1 MLWRLVMDSG
11 FSLSFFA
18 TFELL
23 FFKKFTPLWK
33 KPNQIQV
40 CQEENLVLM
49 GLGYVPDPSLL
60 KKMRD
65 AISKKYFPFNPYLAT
80 VSFIYPHLN
89 SFETLVF
96 QCNSYLYR
104 EVLIPYMYI
113 KNLSACSKS
122 YLNALWR
129 MWRIWK
135 LFLGQIFKA
144 SCIHACKKFKR
155 FQGKLIVILRK

>member
-1 MLWRLVMDSG
+1 MIQPNT
-11 FSLSFFA
+11 SLSRGEFGSFGSG
-18 TFELL
+18 TY
-23 FFKKFTPLWK
+23 PIHHYW
-33 KPNQIQV
+33 
-40 CQEENLVLM
+40 
-49 GLGYVPDPSLL
+49 S
-60 KKMRD
+60 KMRD

-80 VSFIYPHLN
+80 VSFILPHLN
-89 SFETLVF
+89 SIETLVF

-104 EVLIPYMYI
+104 GTTYTLYSICYI

-129 MWRIWK
+129 MCRILK

-155 FQGKLIVILRK
+155 FQGKLIVILQE

>member
-1 MLWRLVMDSG
+1 MKISDG
-11 FSLSFFA
+11 FGFFFILFCHIWIIIFQKVYSTLKKTQPNTSLSRGEFVSYG
-18 TFELL
+18 
-23 FFKKFTPLWK
+23 
-33 KPNQIQV
+33 I
-40 CQEENLVLM
+40 
-49 GLGYVPDPSLL
+49 GYVPDPLLL

-155 FQGKLIVILRK
+155 FQGKLIVILQK